1 MAARAFMDSMSTQ
14 QTSAPTLPR
23 LHSAR
28 SICEARGIS
37 EATLWRERQRGMLD
51 EPIQISAGRKGWTDE
66 QIAAWQARRQ
76 ASWQTIEA
84 R

>member
-1 MAARAFMDSMSTQ
+1 MSTQ
-14 QTSAPTLPR
+14 HPTPTLPR

-28 SICEARGIS
+28 AVCEARGIS
-37 EATLWRERQRGMLD
+37 EATLWRERRRGYLA

-66 QIAAWQARRQ
+66 QLAAWQARRQ
-76 ASWQTIEA
+76 QTSREA